1 MSDNYRVLGLMFGNA
16 QHLGYN
22 ATQNH
27 KKSIY
32 AMCCSI
38 SIVCGMG
45 IWTFAR

>member
-27 KKSIY
+27 KKEHI
-32 AMCCSI
+32 CD
-38 SIVCGMG
+38 VL
-45 IWTFAR
+45 